1 MVLSLSLTSIEALW
15 FLPLVLPI
23 CIWVAFSDLRA
34 MRIPNTAVL
43 ALTGVFLVVGLVL
56 VLGLG
61 AWSFETYLWRLAA
74 LGIVLVIGFVIT
86 SLGMVG
92 AGDAKFA
99 AAMAPFVAPGDGM
112 FFLLLFALV
121 LIGSWLTHRTAG
133 RIPALRRA
141 TADWA
146 SWDQGKLFPMGV
158 ALAGALAIYLALGV
172 AAGL

>member
-1 MVLSLSLTSIEALW
+1 MFLSLSLTSIEALW

-23 CIWVAFSDLRA
+23 CIWVAFSDLRE

-99 AAMAPFVAPGDGM
+99 AAMALFVAPGDGM

-172 AAGL
+172 AAGF